1 MVRIGNDLVVIGGDY
16 GRNKFSDALFRFS
29 CRNNSFKW
37 EELKQKLK
45 TPRAGFIA
53 MAVPDSFLK
62 K

>member
-16 GRNKFSDALFRFS
+16 GGIFSDALFRFS
-29 CRNNSFKW
+29 CRNNYFKW

-45 TPRAGFIA
+45 TPRYSFVA
-53 MAVPDSFLK
+53 MTVPDSFLK